1 MDPVAA
7 RRANVAWTINQNPTA
22 ITIKRTEKIKSG
34 GGFIENIRTLD
45 PVTVRIFTQASRIPQ
60 KTISSLSGTKQI
72 DKSWGLLADHLADI
86 QAGPNVKDEFDDPE
100 GHFLIKAV
108 YPQYVQGQ
116 LVAYQ
121 CDLEK
126 VT

>member
-7 RRANVAWTINQNPTA
+7 RRKNIAFVIAKNPTE
-22 ITIKRTEKIKSG
+22 IIINRTEKVRSG
-34 GGFIENIRTLD
+34 GGFVEKKSVLPPI
-45 PVTVRIFTQASRIPQ
+45 VVRIFTQASRMSQ
-60 KTISSLSGTKQI
+60 TESTLHGTKQV

-86 QAGPNVKDEFDDPE
+86 QAGPNVQDEFDAPE
-100 GHFLIKAV
+100 GHFVIKEV
-108 YPQYVQGQ
+108 YPQYVQNQ
-116 LVAYQ
+116 LVGYQ

>member
-7 RRANVAWTINQNPTA
+7 RRKNVSWTIGQNPVV
-22 ITIKRTEKIKSG
+22 ITINRTEKVRSG
-34 GGFIENIRTLD
+34 GGFTENQSNLNPI
-45 PVTVRIFTQASRIPQ
+45 TVRIFTQKTQTPQ
-60 KTISSLSGTKQI
+60 TVSTLAGTKQI

-86 QAGPNVKDEFDDPE
+86 QDGPNVKDEFDCPE

-108 YPQYVQGQ
+108 YPQFVQGQ